1 MRGRFGS
8 HERALMPRETLP
20 RKFGKGRDT
29 LAKPSPGDKI
39 FSYECI
45 LEFCRTVAWF
55 GRKA

>member
-1 MRGRFGS
+1 
-8 HERALMPRETLP
+8 MPRETLP

-45 LEFCRTVAWF
+45 LEFCRTIAWF
-55 GRKA
+55 GRNA